1 MRIEKQKD
9 SYGESTVEKF
19 SNRERNLE
27 KRIGDEKEISKLL
40 KKAGMKIQNFMD
52 EIFLKN
58 ENVNPGPR
66 KYK

>member
-1 MRIEKQKD
+1 
-9 SYGESTVEKF
+9 VEKF